1 MRLFAAV
8 TFSLAAALAAPAQA
22 YTPESGTWWNPAE
35 PGTGVFIE
43 VQDNFLVAA
52 VFTGDAQ
59 GRPIWYT
66 ATKFLTGNA
75 LFDATLDLTTNVQCP
90 GCTYPGRATTQAGAG
105 GSIRLTFNPNDPTKA
120 TLRWGNGR
128 TVPYERFA
136 FYAKRPEDPASI
148 PLETTKMLGEW
159 QYVLDFSS
167 NTSSQFDYYG
177 DVLVFDEYEF
187 RSASNRWY
195 FEGCRADNSR
205 VGGCST
211 NALAFHSAA
220 GFYDPITRKTVV
232 IVDDNERNYV
242 LYEAY
247 VGTNDSFGKYRD
259 TTINDDDSTVT
270 VYPKGFDPFNYS
282 RYPVR
287 VFRTASRTFVQEGV
301 GPSKA
306 LATAVTGPT
315 PGLADRLAASGIEPT
330 YVGKAAGSRFDRAA
344 LLPAIQAL
352 EARLEEKRAGR

>member
-1 MRLFAAV
+1 MRLLAAV
-8 TFSLAAALAAPAQA
+8 TLSRAAALAAPAQA

-35 PGTGVFIE
+35 PGTGIFIE

-52 VFTGDAQ
+52 VFTADAQ
-59 GRPIWYT
+59 RRPVWYT

-90 GCTYPGRATTQAGAG
+90 GCTYPGAPSTQTAAG
-105 GSIRLTFNPNDPTKA
+105 GSLRLTFDPNDPTKA
-120 TLRWGNGR
+120 SLRWGNGR

-148 PLETTKMLGEW
+148 PVESTKMLGEW

-167 NTSSQFDYYG
+167 NANSAFDYYG
-177 DVLVFDEYEF
+177 DVLVFDDYEF
-187 RSASNRWY
+187 RGASNRWY

-211 NALAFHSAA
+211 NALSFHSAA
-220 GFYDPITRKTVV
+220 GYFEPASGLHAIV
-232 IVDDNERNYV
+232 VDDTTANYV
-242 LYEAY
+242 LYLADM
-247 VGTNDSFGKYRD
+247 GTNSAEGE
-259 TTINDDDSTVT
+259 VT
-270 VYPKGFDPFNYS
+270 VYPKGGNPANFTA
-282 RYPVR
+282 YPMR
-287 VFRTASRTFVQEGV
+287 TFRTASRTFVQEGV

-306 LATAVTGPT
+306 LAATAAKGPT
-315 PGLADRLAASGIEPT
+315 PGLADRLAAAGIEPT
-330 YVGKAAGSRFDRAA
+330 FVGKSAGSRFDRAA

-352 EARLEEKRAGR
+352 EARLEEKRAAAH